1 MKIYHILIDKG
12 NGCSPLSAVD
22 VEKSFLSE
30 EAAFEY
36 IDDNPEIFEDYEA
49 DYSIVY
55 SYIDAELK

>member
-30 EAAFEY
+30 EAAIAY
-36 IDDNPEIFEDYEA
+36 IKDNYEFF
-49 DYSIVY
+49 DNEVEEYSITY